1 MQLKRFMY
9 FTSPT
14 HNIPHNDLC
23 SPYTL
28 RILMLLP
35 YNYAMQMQAGCRGR
49 GGLGEKCSL
58 IYLYLYFVL
67 RWPGCCG
74 GRVSAVVRA
83 GAGRSPRSFLGKA
96 SAQSSSGVR
105 VHQPPS
111 SHPAPSSTADTEI
124 VPPPRPCH
132 ILTLRHQSS
141 SVSTS
146 LQLPPTRQY
155 TASQIQ
161 LFHEQ
166 WLYRGLAQ
174 PSEPDPDHLR
184 VRVKQRDCQVEVQVT
199 RCPPGAPWLPPAK
212 CQSSSAAA
220 RLQAAAGPLCPV
232 SWYRSAM
239 PSTSPAQPGAAE
251 L

>member
-1 MQLKRFMY
+1 
-9 FTSPT
+9 
-14 HNIPHNDLC
+14 
-23 SPYTL
+23 
-28 RILMLLP
+28 ML
-35 YNYAMQMQAGCRGR
+35 
-49 GGLGEKCSL
+49 S
-58 IYLYLYFVL
+58 LYLKNINVVAIQLCYADASWLQGAGRSGGKVQFNIFIFIFCTAVAWLL
-67 RWPGCCG
+67 RCG

-132 ILTLRHQSS
+132 ILTLRRQSS

-155 TASQIQ
+155 TASQMQ

-184 VRVKQRDCQVEVQVT
+184 VRVKQRDCQVEAQVPP
-199 RCPPGAPWLPPAK
+199 RCPPGALWLPPAK

-220 RLQAAAGPLCPV
+220 RLQAAAGPLCLV

>member
-1 MQLKRFMY
+1 MY

-35 YNYAMQMQAGCRGR
+35 YNYADASWLQGAGRS
-49 GGLGEKCSL
+49 GGKVQFNIFIFIFCTAVAWL
-58 IYLYLYFVL
+58 L
-67 RWPGCCG
+67 RCG

-132 ILTLRHQSS
+132 ILTLR
-141 SVSTS
+141 
-146 LQLPPTRQY
+146 R
-155 TASQIQ
+155 
-161 LFHEQ
+161 
-166 WLYRGLAQ
+166 
-174 PSEPDPDHLR
+174 
-184 VRVKQRDCQVEVQVT
+184 
-199 RCPPGAPWLPPAK
+199 
-212 CQSSSAAA
+212 
-220 RLQAAAGPLCPV
+220 
-232 SWYRSAM
+232 
-239 PSTSPAQPGAAE
+239 
-251 L
+251 